1 MSEDNIS
8 PFPTKLPRESLVSLL
23 LGSYVPFNDPL
34 ASRPSCLPLLCVV
47 IVPMRLP
54 LLSRSSCL
62 LICLFC
68 FVCCVMRCGL
78 TGIRPQFAVK
88 HVRETVRDQRGNHGI
103 LSRENWLSSLF
114 FAKVASWSKVQ
125 IWDRQLPQRCD
136 GPKSGWGLTPRRSCV
151 RSAGSGGCRSARR
164 RRIGAGCGGL
174 LCGPRITR
182 TSPRAKRRNTSP
194 QSLTPSPSPIRW
206 ARVAADSPLPWSEA
220 SRRSAGGIR
229 TLQELLGHK
238 DVSTTQIYTH
248 VMQRPGLGVRSP
260 LDG

>member
-182 TSPRAKRRNTSP
+182 TSPRAKRRNPSHQAPLPSDGRGWRRTLR
-194 QSLTPSPSPIRW
+194 SLGARRAGEALAAF
-206 ARVAADSPLPWSEA
+206 ARVGGEGG
-220 SRRSAGGIR
+220 AGVS
-229 TLQELLGHK
+229 
-238 DVSTTQIYTH
+238 DVSGGGDAESG
-248 VMQRPGLGVRSP
+248 VERAGL
-260 LDG
+260 LL